1 MEFREFSRY
10 FDGKLY
16 NPDLKS
22 TSKDK
27 VLAELVESISNQ
39 AKLKDSQL
47 ILDMIIR
54 REQLG
59 STGIGKGIAIP
70 HGRSISS
77 PNLITMFG
85 RSIKGINFNAIDK
98 KPVHL
103 FFMIIAP
110 PQEQSNVYLPFLGKL
125 VEILKAKKIRDKIK
139 AVETYREFLE
149 TLSGG
154 F

>member
-10 FDGKLY
+10 FDEKLFD
-16 NPDLKS
+16 PDLKA
-22 TSKDK
+22 TTKEK
-27 VLAELVESISNQ
+27 VLEEMVEFISKNNR
-39 AKLKDSQL
+39 LKDDRL
-47 ILDMIIR
+47 ILDMLIR

-59 STGIGKGIAIP
+59 STGIGHGIAIP

-77 PNLITMFG
+77 PNLIATFG
-85 RSIKGINFNAIDK
+85 KSIKGIKYDAIDK

-103 FFMIIAP
+103 IFMIIAP

-125 VEILKAKKIRDKIK
+125 VEILKEKKVRKEIK
-139 AVETYREFLE
+139 AAENYREFINI
-149 TLSGG
+149 LSGG